1 VIVLAVLA
9 DTIIFD
15 GELDAP
21 TGSMTLEGALG
32 RPIDAIVIDEPADT
46 LVLEEVAN
54 VAVV

>member
-1 VIVLAVLA
+1 MIVLAVLA

-21 TGSMTLEGALG
+21 TGSMTLEGALE